1 MANGA
6 EKIRLMELDLDIDLM
21 LKKAAESKKS
31 VEQLQAQ
38 VKKYSN
44 GIKEN
49 QKLIKDNSSEME
61 IANKAI
67 TRMEDQYNKLS
78 SEQKANAD
86 VGGILL
92 HQIDQQKQKYSES
105 KSMVESLTKSQENY
119 RKQLELQS
127 SELRKEQKEYATL
140 KRQVDVVNKTFEEN
154 LKIIKT
160 TDGSQEQ
167 LTQALANNRKIYR
180 GLPADIRENSV
191 ASRELSKII
200 DQQDKELKELNAT
213 MGVHQGNVG
222 DYRGQL
228 EDLFSSLKAGEP
240 VVPALTTAFKGLYAQ
255 FVALLMNPI
264 GATIAALAGIAAV
277 TKMWYDYNLE
287 MSKST
292 RLVQQFTGLAGD
304 ELQSLTVKTRE
315 LAEVSG
321 ESEKAILQSVT
332 ATAKAFGLTYDEAF
346 QKVQLGWIKS
356 GDAAEDYFDN
366 SSEYATHFQ
375 NAGFSADEFFSVLE
389 AGAKNGIYK
398 DKLTDTIKEIDL
410 RLSEM
415 PKSASDALTNAF
427 GQNFTDKISKGLQTG
442 TLTTKKAFEEI
453 IKEADKMGLN
463 LQQKQTLVA
472 DVMGAAGE
480 DAGGFNKAVEAIN
493 DGLANTNR
501 ELTDIEK
508 AQQLEIETTQLL
520 EEKWAQL
527 FDQSGG
533 TFEMLKAQGKAWLNG
548 VLIKLIDGTIEFANG
563 FIETYNNSLPLRAII
578 AGMGS
583 AMKNQVVIMMS
594 ALKLLWNGIKSTT
607 KLISSMLTF
616 DLAGMKSAWAEGFSG
631 VKDIVVSGAS
641 QIADN
646 FSNAVD
652 QTMNSRLKK
661 IELNTKS
668 LTSAVADNT
677 NETKKNTKTTEENAK
692 AKDKKKKS
700 SKDAKK
706 ALEEEKK
713 IQEELRKEEEKQ
725 LKVLQEIADSKIK
738 LALNELENDIKNREE
753 KLKLEKKFTEEVY
766 KSSLKLFE
774 DKQKIRA
781 KELEE
786 EKRLALQKIENDRLA
801 ENQRIGLLKISEAE
815 KAKFIATANENAKAQ
830 QEIVFQDYKQKTLEN
845 DAALDVSRREA
856 EANRKAYQAEVD
868 KINQEVEFQNKLL
881 KIEQDSTVE
890 YEKKKEIENLQYQ
903 NDLVLLKAQL
913 DNKELTE
920 EQYRIRKDTLEFQHG
935 ETSKQIERDV
945 TAAKYQVIGD
955 LFGGVAKLLGENSK
969 AGKAAAVA
977 QATINTYQGITEVW
991 SAKSVLPEPFGTI
1004 QKLAS
1009 TATVLYSGL
1018 GAVKNI
1024 KKTKLAKGGLLEGP
1038 SHAQGGIPFTVAGTP
1053 GFEAEGGEFVV
1064 NKISTAKNLP
1074 LLKAI
1079 NGNKQSTKFYQN
1091 GGIISAKPQG
1101 NLSIDYDLLASK
1113 IGQNVA
1119 QANRSLPAPKV
1130 AVTEINDAQSR
1141 LKKVEQKANF

>member
-119 RKQLELQS
+119 RKQLEFQS

-321 ESEKAILQSVT
+321 ESEKAVLSSVV
-332 ATAKAFGLTYDEAF
+332 ATAKAYQISYDEAF
-346 QKVQLGWIKS
+346 QKVQNGFIRT
-356 GDAAEDYFDN
+356 GEAADDYFDN
-366 SSEYATHFQ
+366 TSEYVTHFD
-375 NAGFSADEFFSVLE
+375 NMGYSADEFFSIME
-389 AGAKNGIYK
+389 AGAKGGAYK
-398 DKLTDTIKEIDL
+398 DKLIDTVKEFSIRFNDL
-410 RLSEM
+410 
-415 PKSASDALTNAF
+415 PKAARDSMNQTFGTEFTNGLISAYEKGEINGRQAL
-427 GQNFTDKISKGLQTG
+427 DKLITKGKDLGLTYEDTG
-442 TLTTKKAFEEI
+442 AV
-453 IKEADKMGLN
+453 
-463 LQQKQTLVA
+463 VA
-472 DVMGAAGE
+472 NVMGAMGE
-480 DAGGFNKAVEAIN
+480 DAGGYEKVVQSIN
-493 DGLANTNR
+493 EGLANTNR

-520 EEKWAQL
+520 EKKWAQL

-607 KLISSMLTF
+607 KLFSSLLTF
-616 DLAGMKSAWAEGFSG
+616 DLAGMKSALSEGFTG
-631 VKDIVVSGAS
+631 IKDIVISGAS

-677 NETKKNTKTTEENAK
+677 DETKKNTKATEDNAK

-774 DKQKIRA
+774 DKQRIRS

-786 EKRLALQKIENDRLA
+786 EKRLALQKIENDRLT
-801 ENQRIGLLKISEAE
+801 EVQRIGLLKISEAE
-815 KAKFIATANENAKAQ
+815 KAKFIATTNENAKAQ

-845 DAALDVSRREA
+845 DATLDASRREA

-881 KIEQDSTVE
+881 KIEQDSTAE
-890 YEKKKEIENLQYQ
+890 YEKRKEIENLQHQ

-913 DNKELTE
+913 DNKEITE
-920 EQYRIRKDTLEFQHG
+920 EQYRVRKDTLEFQHG
-935 ETSKQIERDV
+935 ETSKNIQKEV
-945 TAAKYQVIGD
+945 NSAKMNSVAD
-955 LFGGVAKLLGENSK
+955 LFGGVAQLLGENSK

-1009 TATVLYSGL
+1009 TATVLASGL

-1064 NKISTAKNLP
+1064 NKKSTAMHLP
-1074 LLKAI
+1074 ILKAI
-1079 NGNKQSTKFYQN
+1079 NGNKSSTRFFQN
-1091 GGIISAKPQG
+1091 GGIITAKPQG

-1141 LKKVEQKANF
+1141 LLKVEQKANF

>member
-1 MANGA
+1 MGV
-6 EKIRLMELDLDIDLM
+6 EKIKLMELDLDIDLM
-21 LKKAAESKKS
+21 LKKAADSKKS

-49 QKLIKDNSSEME
+49 QKLIKDNSAEME

-67 TRMEDQYNKLS
+67 VRMESQYSRLT
-78 SEQKANAD
+78 SEQKSNAD

-92 HQIDQQKQKYSES
+92 HQIEKQKQRYSES
-105 KSMVESLTKSQENY
+105 SSMVESLTKSQESY
-119 RKQLELQS
+119 RKQLELQQ
-127 SELRKEQKEYATL
+127 SELRKEQKEYSAL
-140 KRQVDVVNKTFEEN
+140 RRQVDVVNKTFDDHLN
-154 LKIIKT
+154 IIRS

-180 GLPADIRENSV
+180 SLPADVRENST
-191 ASRELSKII
+191 AGRELLKVI
-200 DQQDKELKELNAT
+200 DEQDKELKELNGT

-228 EDLFSSLKAGEP
+228 EDLFTSLKSGEP
-240 VVPALTTAFKGLYAQ
+240 VIPALTTAFKGLHAQ
-255 FVALLMNPI
+255 FVALAMNPI
-264 GATIAALAGIAAV
+264 GATIAALAGIVTV

-321 ESEKAILQSVT
+321 ESEKAIISSVV
-332 ATAKAFGLTYDEAF
+332 ATAKSWGISYDEAF
-346 QKVQLGWIKS
+346 QKVQTGFIRT
-356 GDAAEDYFDN
+356 GAAADDYFDN
-366 SSEYATHFQ
+366 TGEYATHF
-375 NAGFSADEFFSVLE
+375 NNWGASADEFFSVLE

-427 GQNFTDKISKGLQTG
+427 GKSFTDKITQGLQDG
-442 TLTTKKAFEEI
+442 TLTTKMAFDEI

-493 DGLANTNR
+493 EGLANTNR

-508 AQQLEIETTQLL
+508 AQQLEIETTQVL
-520 EEKWAQL
+520 EEKWASL

-533 TFEMLKAQGKAWLNG
+533 TFEMLKAEGKAWING
-548 VLIKLIDGTIEFANG
+548 VLIKLIDGVISFANG
-563 FIETYNNSLPLRAII
+563 FIETYNQSMLLRLGINSVGSSFKTLGTIVVSSLKLIWNGLSTIGSLMKSVFTFDI
-578 AGMGS
+578 AG
-583 AMKNQVVIMMS
+583 
-594 ALKLLWNGIKSTT
+594 IKQS
-607 KLISSMLTF
+607 IS
-616 DLAGMKSAWAEGFSG
+616 EGFKGAKDIIISG
-631 VKDIVVSGAS
+631 VKDVG
-641 QIADN
+641 DN
-646 FSNAVD
+646 ISTAFNNTKVGTLNAM
-652 QTMNSRLKK
+652 T
-661 IELNTKS
+661 LNTKS
-668 LTSAVADNT
+668 FTSAVKENSEETKNNTKVTEDNT
-677 NETKKNTKTTEENAK
+677 K
-692 AKDKKKKS
+692 AKSKKAKS
-700 SKDAKK
+700 SKDVAK
-706 ALEEEKK
+706 ALEDEKK
-713 IQEELRKEEEKQ
+713 AQEELRKEEEKQ

-753 KLKLEKKFTEEVY
+753 KLKLEKQFTDEVY
-766 KSSLKLFE
+766 KSNIKLFE

-786 EKRLALQKIENDRLA
+786 EKRLALQKIENDRFA
-801 ENQRIGLLKISEAE
+801 ENQRIDLLKISEEE
-815 KAKFIATANENAKAQ
+815 KAKFKASANENAKAQ
-830 QEIVFQDYKQKTLEN
+830 EEIIFQDFKQKTLEN
-845 DAALDVSRREA
+845 DATLDASRREA
-856 EANRKAYQAEVD
+856 DANRKAYQSEID
-868 KINQEVEFQNKLL
+868 KVNQEVEFQNKLL
-881 KIEQDSTVE
+881 QIEKDSNAE
-890 YEKKKEIENLQYQ
+890 HEKRKEIESLHHE
-903 NDLVLLKAQL
+903 NDLVLLQAQL
-913 DNKELTE
+913 SNKEITE
-920 EQYRIRKDTLEFQHG
+920 EQFRVRRDTLEYQHG
-935 ETSKQIERDV
+935 EILKQIQKDV
-945 TAAKYQVIGD
+945 DSAKMSSVAD
-955 LFGGVAKLLGENSK
+955 LFGGISQLLGENSK

-1009 TATVLYSGL
+1009 TATVLASGL

-1064 NKISTAKNLP
+1064 NKKSTAMHLP

-1079 NGNKQSTKFYQN
+1079 NGNKQSSRVFQN
-1091 GGIISAKPQG
+1091 GGMITAKSQG
-1101 NLSIDYDLLASK
+1101 SLSIDYDLLASK

-1119 QANRSLPAPKV
+1119 QANKSLPAPKV

-1141 LKKVEQKANF
+1141 LSKVEQKANF

>member
-1 MANGA
+1 MGV
-6 EKIRLMELDLDIDLM
+6 EKIKLMELDLDIDLM
-21 LKKAAESKKS
+21 LKKAADSKKS

-49 QKLIKDNSSEME
+49 QKLIKDNSAEME

-67 TRMEDQYNKLS
+67 VRMESQYNRLT

-92 HQIDQQKQKYSES
+92 HQIEKQKQRYSDS
-105 KSMVESLTKSQENY
+105 SSMVESLTKSQESY
-119 RKQLELQS
+119 RKQLELQQ
-127 SELRKEQKEYATL
+127 SELRKGQKEYSAL
-140 KRQVDVVNKTFEEN
+140 KRQVDVVNKTFDDN
-154 LKIIKT
+154 LNIIRS

-180 GLPADIRENSV
+180 SLPADVRENST
-191 ASRELSKII
+191 AGRELLKVINE
-200 DQQDKELKELNAT
+200 QDKELKELNGT

-228 EDLFSSLKAGEP
+228 EDLFTSLKSGEP
-240 VVPALTTAFKGLYAQ
+240 VIPALTTAFKGLYAQ
-255 FVALLMNPI
+255 FVALAMNPI
-264 GATIAALAGIAAV
+264 GATIAALAGIATV

-332 ATAKAFGLTYDEAF
+332 ATAKVFGLTYDEAF
-346 QKVQLGWIKS
+346 QKVQNGWIKS
-356 GDAAEDYFDN
+356 GVAAEDYFDN
-366 SSEYATHFQ
+366 SSEYATHFE
-375 NAGFSADEFFSVLE
+375 NAGYSADEFFSVLE

-427 GQNFTDKISKGLQTG
+427 GKSFTDKITQGLQTG
-442 TLTTKKAFEEI
+442 TLTTKMAFDEI

-493 DGLANTNR
+493 EGLANTNR

-508 AQQLEIETTQLL
+508 AQQLEIETTQAL
-520 EEKWAQL
+520 EEKWASL

-533 TFEMLKAQGKAWLNG
+533 TFEMLKAEGKAWING
-548 VLIKLIDGTIEFANG
+548 VLIKLIDGVISFANG
-563 FIETYNNSLPLRAII
+563 FIETYNQSMLLRLGINSVGSAFKTVGTIVVSTLKLIWNGLSTVGNLLKSVFTFDI
-578 AGMGS
+578 AG
-583 AMKNQVVIMMS
+583 
-594 ALKLLWNGIKSTT
+594 IKQS
-607 KLISSMLTF
+607 IS
-616 DLAGMKSAWAEGFSG
+616 EGFKGAKDIIVAG
-631 VKDIVVSGAS
+631 VKDVG
-641 QIADN
+641 DN
-646 FSNAVD
+646 ISTAFNNTKVGS
-652 QTMNSRLKK
+652 LKAMT
-661 IELNTKS
+661 LNTKS
-668 LTSAVADNT
+668 FTSAVKENSEETKNNTKVTEDNT
-677 NETKKNTKTTEENAK
+677 K
-692 AKDKKKKS
+692 AKNKKAKL
-700 SKDAKK
+700 SKDVAK
-706 ALEEEKK
+706 ALEDEKK
-713 IQEELRKEEEKQ
+713 AQEELRKEEEKQ

-738 LALNELENDIKNREE
+738 LALKELENDIKNREE
-753 KLKLEKKFTEEVY
+753 KLKLEKKFTDEVY
-766 KSSLKLFE
+766 KSNIKLFE

-786 EKRLALQKIENDRLA
+786 EKRLALQKIENDRFA
-801 ENQRIGLLKISEAE
+801 ENQRIDLLKISEEE
-815 KAKFIATANENAKAQ
+815 KAKFKASANENAKAQ
-830 QEIVFQDYKQKTLEN
+830 EEIIFQDFKQKTLEN
-845 DAALDVSRREA
+845 DATLDASRREA
-856 EANRKAYQAEVD
+856 EANRKAYQAEID
-868 KINQEVEFQNKLL
+868 KINQEVEFQNKLF
-881 KIEQDSTVE
+881 KIEQDSNAE
-890 YEKKKEIENLQYQ
+890 YEKRKEIENLHHE
-903 NDLVLLKAQL
+903 NDLVLLQAQL
-913 DNKELTE
+913 SNKEITE
-920 EQYRIRKDTLEFQHG
+920 EQFRARRDTLEFQHG
-935 ETSKQIERDV
+935 EILKQIQRDV
-945 TAAKYQVIGD
+945 DYAKMSSVAD
-955 LFGGVAKLLGENSK
+955 LFGGISQLLGENSK

-1009 TATVLYSGL
+1009 TATVLASGL

-1038 SHAQGGIPFTVAGTP
+1038 SHTQGGIPFTVAGTP

-1064 NKISTAKNLP
+1064 NKKSTAMHLP

-1079 NGNKQSTKFYQN
+1079 NGNKQSSRVFQN
-1091 GGIISAKPQG
+1091 GGMITAKSQG
-1101 NLSIDYDLLASK
+1101 SLSIDYDLLASK

-1119 QANRSLPAPKV
+1119 QANKSLPAPKV

-1141 LKKVEQKANF
+1141 LSKVEQKANF

>member
-1 MANGA
+1 MGV
-6 EKIRLMELDLDIDLM
+6 EKIKLMELDLDIDLM
-21 LKKAAESKKS
+21 LKKAADSKKS

-49 QKLIKDNSSEME
+49 QKLIKDNSAEME

-67 TRMEDQYNKLS
+67 VRMESQYSRLT
-78 SEQKANAD
+78 SEQKSNAD

-92 HQIDQQKQKYSES
+92 HQIEKQKQKYSES
-105 KSMVESLTKSQENY
+105 KSMIESLTKSQENY
-119 RKQLELQS
+119 RLKLELQQ
-127 SELRKEQKEYATL
+127 SELRKEQKEYSAL
-140 KRQVDVVNKTFEEN
+140 KRQVDVVNKTFDDS
-154 LKIIKT
+154 LGVIRV
-160 TDGSQEQ
+160 TDGSIDQ

-180 GLPADIRENSV
+180 SLPEDIRENY
-191 ASRELSKII
+191 AAG
-200 DQQDKELKELNAT
+200 KELKKVIDEQDAAYKELNSSI
-213 MGVHQGNVG
+213 GVNQVHVG

-228 EDLFSSLKAGEP
+228 EDLFTSLKSGEP
-240 VVPALTTAFKGLYAQ
+240 VIPALTTAFKGLHAQ
-255 FVALLMNPI
+255 FVALAMNPI
-264 GATIAALAGIAAV
+264 GATIAALAGIVTV

-332 ATAKAFGLTYDEAF
+332 ATAKSFGLTYDEAF

-415 PKSASDALTNAF
+415 PKSASDALSNAF
-427 GQNFTDKISKGLQTG
+427 GQGFTDKISKGLQTG

-493 DGLANTNR
+493 EGLANTNR

-508 AQQLEIETTQLL
+508 AQQLEIETTQVL
-520 EEKWAQL
+520 EEKWASL

-533 TFEMLKAQGKAWLNG
+533 TFEMLKAEGKAWING
-548 VLIKLIDGTIEFANG
+548 VLIKLIDGVISFANG
-563 FIETYNNSLPLRAII
+563 FIETYN
-578 AGMGS
+578 
-583 AMKNQVVIMMS
+583 Q
-594 ALKLLWNGIKSTT
+594 
-607 KLISSMLTF
+607 SMLLRLGINAIGSSFKT
-616 DLAGMKSAWAEGFSG
+616 LGT
-631 VKDIVVSGAS
+631 IVVSSLKLIWNGLSTIGSLLKSVFTFDIAGIKQSISEGFKGAKDIIVS
-641 QIADN
+641 GVNDIGDNIATA
-646 FSNAVD
+646 FSNTRVGTLNAM
-652 QTMNSRLKK
+652 T
-661 IELNTKS
+661 LNTKS
-668 LTSAVADNT
+668 FTYAVKENSEETKNNTKVTEDNT
-677 NETKKNTKTTEENAK
+677 K
-692 AKDKKKKS
+692 AKNKKAKS
-700 SKDAKK
+700 SKDVAK
-706 ALEEEKK
+706 ALEDEKK
-713 IQEELRKEEEKQ
+713 AQEELRKEEEKQ

-753 KLKLEKKFTEEVY
+753 KLKLEKQFTDEVY
-766 KSSLKLFE
+766 KSNIKLFE
-774 DKQKIRA
+774 DKQKIRV

-786 EKRLALQKIENDRLA
+786 EKRLALQKIENDRFA
-801 ENQRIGLLKISEAE
+801 ENQRIDLLKISEE
-815 KAKFIATANENAKAQ
+815 QKAKFKASANENAKAQ
-830 QEIVFQDYKQKTLEN
+830 EEIIFQDFKQKTLEN
-845 DAALDVSRREA
+845 DATLDASRREA
-856 EANRKAYQAEVD
+856 EANRKAYQAEID

-881 KIEQDSTVE
+881 KIEQESTDE
-890 YEKKKEIENLQYQ
+890 YSKRKAINDAQFQ
-903 NDLVLLKAQL
+903 NDLLILDAQL
-913 DNKELTE
+913 ANKEITE
-920 EQYRIRKDTLEFQHG
+920 EQYRVRKDTLEHQHA
-935 ETSKQIERDV
+935 EVEKKIQQELNS
-945 TAAKYQVIGD
+945 AKMSSVAD
-955 LFGGVAKLLGENSK
+955 LFGGVAQLLGENSK

-991 SAKSVLPEPFGTI
+991 RAPSTLPEPFGTI

-1009 TATVLYSGL
+1009 TATVLASGL

-1038 SHAQGGIPFTVAGTP
+1038 SHAQGGIPFTVAGAP

-1064 NKISTAKNLP
+1064 NKKSTAMHLP

-1079 NGNKQSTKFYQN
+1079 NGNKQSSRVFQN
-1091 GGIISAKPQG
+1091 GGMITAKSQG
-1101 NLSIDYDLLASK
+1101 SLSIDYDLLASK

-1119 QANRSLPAPKV
+1119 QANKSLPAPKV

-1141 LKKVEQKANF
+1141 LSKVEQKANF

>member
-1 MANGA
+1 
-6 EKIRLMELDLDIDLM
+6 MELDLDIDLM
-21 LKKAAESKKS
+21 LKKAADSKKS

-67 TRMEDQYNKLS
+67 VRMESQYSRLT
-78 SEQKANAD
+78 SEQKSNAD

-105 KSMVESLTKSQENY
+105 KSMIESLTKSQENY
-119 RKQLELQS
+119 RLKLELQQ
-127 SELRKEQKEYATL
+127 SELRKEQKEYSAL
-140 KRQVDVVNKTFEEN
+140 KRQVDVVNKTFDDS
-154 LKIIKT
+154 LGVIRA
-160 TDGSQEQ
+160 TDGSIDQ

-180 GLPADIRENSV
+180 SLPEDIRENY
-191 ASRELSKII
+191 AAG
-200 DQQDKELKELNAT
+200 KELKKVIDEQDAAYKELNSSI
-213 MGVHQGNVG
+213 GVNQVHVG

-228 EDLFSSLKAGEP
+228 EDLFTSLKSGEP
-240 VVPALTTAFKGLYAQ
+240 VIPALTTAFKGLYAQ
-255 FVALLMNPI
+255 FVALAMNPI

-277 TKMWYDYNLE
+277 TKMWFDYNVE

-332 ATAKAFGLTYDEAF
+332 ATAKAFELTYDEAF
-346 QKVQLGWIKS
+346 QKVQNGWIKS
-356 GDAAEDYFDN
+356 GVAAEDYFDN
-366 SSEYATHFQ
+366 SSEYATHFE

-427 GQNFTDKISKGLQTG
+427 GKSFTDKITQGLQTG
-442 TLTTKKAFEEI
+442 TLTTKKAFDEI

-508 AQQLEIETTQLL
+508 AQKLEIETTQAL

-527 FDQSGG
+527 FDRSGG
-533 TFEMLKAQGKAWLNG
+533 TFEMLKAEGKAWING
-548 VLIKLIDGTIEFANG
+548 VLIKLIDGVISFANG
-563 FIETYNNSLPLRAII
+563 FIETYNQSMLLRLGINSV
-578 AGMGS
+578 GS
-583 AMKNQVVIMMS
+583 SFKTLGTIVVS
-594 ALKLLWNGIKSTT
+594 SLKLIWNGLSTVGNLLKSVF
-607 KLISSMLTF
+607 TF
-616 DLAGMKSAWAEGFSG
+616 DIEGIKKSVSEGFKGAKDIIVSG
-631 VKDIVVSGAS
+631 VKDVG
-641 QIADN
+641 DN
-646 FSNAVD
+646 ISTAFNNTKAG
-652 QTMNSRLKK
+652 TLKAMT
-661 IELNTKS
+661 LNTKS
-668 LTSAVADNT
+668 FTSAVKENSE
-677 NETKKNTKTTEENAK
+677 ETKNNTKVTEDNIKSKNKK
-692 AKDKKKKS
+692 AKS
-700 SKDAKK
+700 SKDVVKTLEDEKK
-706 ALEEEKK
+706 A
-713 IQEELRKEEEKQ
+713 QEELRKEEEKQ
-725 LKVLQEIADSKIK
+725 LKALQEIADSKIK

-753 KLKLEKKFTEEVY
+753 KLKLEKQFTDEVY
-766 KSSLKLFE
+766 KSNIKLFE

-786 EKRLALQKIENDRLA
+786 EKRLALQKIENDRFA
-801 ENQRIGLLKISEAE
+801 ENQRIDLLKISEEE
-815 KAKFIATANENAKAQ
+815 KAKFKASANENTKAQ
-830 QEIVFQDYKQKTLEN
+830 EEIVFQDFKQKTLEN
-845 DAALDVSRREA
+845 DATLDASRREA
-856 EANRKAYQAEVD
+856 EANRKAYQAEID

-881 KIEQDSTVE
+881 KIEQDSNAE
-890 YEKKKEIENLQYQ
+890 YEKRKEIENLHHE
-903 NDLVLLKAQL
+903 NDLVLLQAQL
-913 DNKELTE
+913 SNKEITE
-920 EQYRIRKDTLEFQHG
+920 EQFRVRRDTLEFQHG
-935 ETSKQIERDV
+935 EILKQIQKDV
-945 TAAKYQVIGD
+945 DSAKMSSVAD
-955 LFGGVAKLLGENSK
+955 LFGGISQLLGENSK

-1009 TATVLYSGL
+1009 TATVLASGL

-1038 SHAQGGIPFTVAGTP
+1038 SHAQGGIPFTVAGAP

-1064 NKISTAKNLP
+1064 NKVSTAKNLP

-1079 NGNKQSTKFYQN
+1079 NGNKQSTRVFQN
-1091 GGIISAKPQG
+1091 GGMITAKPQG

-1119 QANRSLPAPKV
+1119 QANKSLPAPKV

-1141 LKKVEQKANF
+1141 LSKVEQKANF

>member
-1 MANGA
+1 MGV
-6 EKIRLMELDLDIDLM
+6 EKIKLMELDLDIDLM
-21 LKKAAESKKS
+21 LKKAADSKKS

-67 TRMEDQYNKLS
+67 TRMETQYNQLT
-78 SEQKANAD
+78 SEQKSNAD
-86 VGGILL
+86 VGGLLL
-92 HQIDQQKQKYSES
+92 HQIDQQKQKYNES
-105 KSMVESLTKSQENY
+105 KSMIESLTKSQENY
-119 RKQLELQS
+119 RKELEFQS
-127 SELRKEQKEYATL
+127 SELRKEQKEYSAL
-140 KRQVDVVNKTFEEN
+140 KRQVDVVNKTFDDHLN
-154 LKIIKT
+154 IIRS

-180 GLPADIRENSV
+180 SLPADVRENST
-191 ASRELSKII
+191 AGRELLKII
-200 DQQDKELKELNAT
+200 DDQDKELKELNGT

-228 EDLFSSLKAGEP
+228 EDLFTSLKSGEP
-240 VVPALTTAFKGLYAQ
+240 VIPALTTAFKGLYAQ
-255 FVALLMNPI
+255 FVALAMNPI
-264 GATIAALAGIAAV
+264 GATIAALTGIVTV

-304 ELQSLTVKTRE
+304 ELQRLTVKTRE

-321 ESEKAILQSVT
+321 ESEKQIVSAVN
-332 ATAKAFGLTYDEAF
+332 ATAKAYNLSYDEAF
-346 QKVQLGWIKS
+346 QKVQNGFIRT
-356 GDAAEDYFDN
+356 GEAADDYFDN
-366 SSEYATHFQ
+366 TSEYITHFD
-375 NAGFSADEFFSVLE
+375 NAGFAADEFFSIME
-389 AGAKNGIYK
+389 AGAKGGAYK
-398 DKLTDTIKEIDL
+398 DKLIDTVKEFSIRFNDL
-410 RLSEM
+410 PKAARESMEQTFGSEFTNSLITSYQ
-415 PKSASDALTNAF
+415 KGEINGKQALEKLITKGKELGVSYKDTGAVVAS
-427 GQNFTDKISKGLQTG
+427 
-442 TLTTKKAFEEI
+442 
-453 IKEADKMGLN
+453 
-463 LQQKQTLVA
+463 
-472 DVMGAAGE
+472 VMGAMGE
-480 DAGGFNKAVEAIN
+480 DAGGYDKVVQSIN
-493 DGLANTNR
+493 DGLANTHR

-508 AQQLEIETTQLL
+508 AQKLEIETTQLL
-520 EEKWAQL
+520 EEKWASL

-533 TFEMLKAQGKAWLNG
+533 TFEMLKAEGKAWLNG
-548 VLIKLIDGTIEFANG
+548 ILVNLIDGTISFANG

-578 AGMGS
+578 AGMGG
-583 AMKNQVVIMMS
+583 AMKTQVVIMMS
-594 ALKLLWNGIKSTT
+594 ALKVLWNGIKSTT
-607 KLISSMLTF
+607 KLFASILSF
-616 DLAGMKSAWAEGFSG
+616 DLAGMKSALSEGFSG

-652 QTMNSRLKK
+652 QTMNSRLKP
-661 IELNTKS
+661 ITASTKS
-668 LTSAVADNT
+668 FTSAVKENT
-677 NETKKNTKTTEENAK
+677 EETKNNTKVTNDNSK
-692 AKDKKKKS
+692 AKNKKAKS
-700 SKDAKK
+700 SKDVAK
-706 ALEEEKK
+706 ALEDEKK
-713 IQEELRKEEEKQ
+713 AQEELRKEEEKQ

-738 LALNELENDIKNREE
+738 LALKELENDIKNREE
-753 KLKLEKKFTEEVY
+753 KLKLEKQFTEEVY

-774 DKQKIRA
+774 DKQKVRA

-786 EKRLALQKIENDRLA
+786 EKRLALQKIENDRLV
-801 ENQRIGLLKISEAE
+801 ENQRIDLLKISEEE
-815 KAKFIATANENAKAQ
+815 KAKFKASANENAKAQ
-830 QEIVFQDYKQKTLEN
+830 EEIIFQDYKQKTLEN
-845 DAALDVSRREA
+845 DATLDASRREA
-856 EANRKAYQAEVD
+856 EANRKAYQAEIN

-881 KIEQDSTVE
+881 KIEQDSNAE
-890 YEKKKEIENLQYQ
+890 YEKRKEIENLHHQ
-903 NDLVLLKAQL
+903 NDLVLLQAQL
-913 DNKELTE
+913 SNKEITE
-920 EQYRIRKDTLEFQHG
+920 EQFRVRRDTLEFQHG
-935 ETSKQIERDV
+935 ETLKQIQKDV
-945 TAAKYQVIGD
+945 DSAKMNSVAD
-955 LFGGVAKLLGENSK
+955 LFGGISQLLGENSK

-1009 TATVLYSGL
+1009 TATVLASGL

-1038 SHAQGGIPFTVAGTP
+1038 SHAQGGIPFTVAGAP

-1064 NKISTAKNLP
+1064 NKKSTAMHLP

-1079 NGNKQSTKFYQN
+1079 NGNKQSSRVFQN
-1091 GGIISAKPQG
+1091 GGMITAKSQG

-1119 QANRSLPAPKV
+1119 QANKSLPAPKV

-1141 LKKVEQKANF
+1141 LSKVEQKANF

>member
-1 MANGA
+1 MGV
-6 EKIRLMELDLDIDLM
+6 EKIKLMELDLDIDLM
-21 LKKAAESKKS
+21 LKKAADSKKS

-67 TRMEDQYNKLS
+67 VRMESQYSRLT
-78 SEQKANAD
+78 SEQKSNAD

-92 HQIDQQKQKYSES
+92 HQIEKQKQRYSES
-105 KSMVESLTKSQENY
+105 KSMIESLTKSQENY
-119 RKQLELQS
+119 RLKLELQQ
-127 SELRKEQKEYATL
+127 SELRKEQKEYSAL
-140 KRQVDVVNKTFEEN
+140 KRQVDVVNKTFDDS
-154 LKIIKT
+154 LGVIRA
-160 TDGSQEQ
+160 TDGSIDQ

-180 GLPADIRENSV
+180 SLPEDIRENY
-191 ASRELSKII
+191 AAG
-200 DQQDKELKELNAT
+200 KELKKVIDEQDAAYKELNSSI
-213 MGVHQGNVG
+213 GVNQVHVG

-228 EDLFSSLKAGEP
+228 EDLFTSLKAGEP

-255 FVALLMNPI
+255 FVALAMNPI
-264 GATIAALAGIAAV
+264 GATIAALAGIVAV

-332 ATAKAFGLTYDEAF
+332 ATAKSFGLTYDEAF

-427 GQNFTDKISKGLQTG
+427 GKSFTDKITQGLQTG
-442 TLTTKKAFEEI
+442 TLTTKMAFDEI

-493 DGLANTNR
+493 EGLTNTNR

-508 AQQLEIETTQLL
+508 AQQLEIETTQAL
-520 EEKWAQL
+520 EEKWASL

-533 TFEMLKAQGKAWLNG
+533 TFEMLKAEGKAWING
-548 VLIKLIDGTIEFANG
+548 VLIKLIDGVISFANG

-607 KLISSMLTF
+607 KLFSSLLTF
-616 DLAGMKSAWAEGFSG
+616 DLAGMKSALSEGFTG
-631 VKDIVVSGAS
+631 IKDIVISGAS

-668 LTSAVADNT
+668 FTSAVKENSEETKNNTKITEDNT
-677 NETKKNTKTTEENAK
+677 K
-692 AKDKKKKS
+692 AKNKKAKS
-700 SKDAKK
+700 SKDVAK
-706 ALEEEKK
+706 ALEDEKK
-713 IQEELRKEEEKQ
+713 AQEELRKEEEKQ

-753 KLKLEKKFTEEVY
+753 KLKLEKQFTDEVY
-766 KSSLKLFE
+766 KSNIKLFE

-786 EKRLALQKIENDRLA
+786 EKRLALQKIENDRFA
-801 ENQRIGLLKISEAE
+801 ENQRIDLLKISEEE
-815 KAKFIATANENAKAQ
+815 KAKFKASANENAKAQ
-830 QEIVFQDYKQKTLEN
+830 QEIVFQNYKQKTLEN
-845 DAALDVSRREA
+845 DATLDASRREA
-856 EANRKAYQAEVD
+856 EANRKAYQAEIDKVD
-868 KINQEVEFQNKLL
+868 QEVEFQNKLL
-881 KIEQDSTVE
+881 KIEQESTDE
-890 YEKKKEIENLQYQ
+890 YSKRKAINDAQFQ
-903 NDLVLLKAQL
+903 NDLLILDAQL
-913 DNKELTE
+913 ANKEITE
-920 EQYRIRKDTLEFQHG
+920 EQYRVRKDALEKHHADID
-935 ETSKQIERDV
+935 KQIQKELNE
-945 TAAKYQVIGD
+945 AKMSSVAD
-955 LFGGVAKLLGENSK
+955 LFGGISQLLGENSK

-977 QATINTYQGITEVW
+977 QATINTYQGVTEVW
-991 SAKSVLPEPFGTI
+991 SAESVLPEPFGTI

-1009 TATVLYSGL
+1009 TATVLASGL

-1038 SHAQGGIPFTVAGTP
+1038 SHAQGGIPFTVAGTT

-1064 NKISTAKNLP
+1064 NKKSTAMHLP

-1079 NGNKQSTKFYQN
+1079 NGNKQSSRVFQN
-1091 GGIISAKPQG
+1091 GGMITAKSQG

-1119 QANRSLPAPKV
+1119 QANKSLPAPKV

-1141 LKKVEQKANF
+1141 LSKVEQKANF

>member
-38 VKKYSN
+38 VKKYSD

-49 QKLIKDNSSEME
+49 QKLTKENSSEME
-61 IANKAI
+61 IASKAV
-67 TRMEDQYNKLS
+67 TRMENQYSRLS
-78 SEQKANAD
+78 AEQKANAD
-86 VGGILL
+86 VGGLLL
-92 HQIDQQKQKYSES
+92 HQIDQQKQKYNES
-105 KSMVESLTKSQENY
+105 KSMIESLTKSQENY
-119 RKQLELQS
+119 RKELEFQS
-127 SELRKEQKEYATL
+127 SELRKEQKEYSAL
-140 KRQVDVVNKTFEEN
+140 KRQVDVVNKTFDDHLN
-154 LKIIKT
+154 IIRT
-160 TDGSQEQ
+160 TDGSEQ
-167 LTQALANNRKIYR
+167 QLGQALANNRKI
-180 GLPADIRENSV
+180 LKSMPEDMRENST
-191 ASRELSKII
+191 AGKELAKIV
-200 DQQDKELKELNAT
+200 DEQDKAFKSLNSN
-213 MGVHQGNVG
+213 MGINQPNVG

-228 EDLFSSLKAGEP
+228 EDLFNSLKAGEP

-255 FVALLMNPI
+255 FVALAMNPV
-264 GATIAALAGIAAV
+264 GATIMALAGIAAV

-321 ESEKAILQSVT
+321 EGEKQILQAVT
-332 ATAKAFGLTYDEAF
+332 ATANAFGLTYDEAF
-346 QKVQLGWIKS
+346 KKVQNGWIKS
-356 GDAAEDYFDN
+356 GVAAEDYFDN

-375 NAGFSADEFFSVLE
+375 NAGYSADEFFSVLE

-427 GQNFTDKISKGLQTG
+427 GKSFTDKITQGLEAG
-442 TLTTKKAFEEI
+442 TLTTKMAFDEI

-493 DGLANTNR
+493 EGLANTHR

-508 AQQLEIETTQLL
+508 AQQLEIESTQLL
-520 EEKWAQL
+520 EQKWASL

-533 TFEMLKAQGKAWLNG
+533 TFEMLKAQGKAWING
-548 VLIKLIDGTIEFANG
+548 VLVKLIDGTIEFANG
-563 FIETYNNSLPLRAII
+563 FIETYNNSLPLRAVI
-578 AGMGS
+578 AGLGV
-583 AMKNQVVIMMS
+583 AMKNQVVVMMS
-594 ALKLLWNGIKSTT
+594 ALKLLWNGLKTSGKLLSAIFTFDIEGIKS
-607 KLISSMLTF
+607 
-616 DLAGMKSAWAEGFSG
+616 AYAEGFTG
-631 VKDIVVSGAS
+631 IKDIVVSGAT

-661 IELNTKS
+661 INVDTKS
-668 LTSAVADNT
+668 LTSAVKENT
-677 NETKKNTKTTEENAK
+677 EETKTNTKTTEDNAK
-692 AKDKKKKS
+692 SKDKKTKS
-700 SKDAKK
+700 SKDATK
-706 ALEEEKK
+706 ALEDEKK
-713 IQEELRKEEEKQ
+713 AQEELRKEEEKQ

-753 KLKLEKKFTEEVY
+753 KLKLEKQFTDEVY
-766 KSSLKLFE
+766 KSNIKLFE

-786 EKRLALQKIENDRLA
+786 EKRLALQKIENDRLV
-801 ENQRIGLLKISEAE
+801 ENQRIDLLKISEEE
-815 KAKFIATANENAKAQ
+815 KAKFKASANENAKAQ
-830 QEIVFQDYKQKTLEN
+830 EEIIFQDYKQKTLEN
-845 DAALDVSRREA
+845 DATLDASRREA
-856 EANRKAYQAEVD
+856 EANRKAYQAEID
-868 KINQEVEFQNKLL
+868 KINQEVELQNKLL
-881 KIEQDSTVE
+881 KIEQDSNAE
-890 YEKKKEIENLQYQ
+890 YEKRKEIENLHHE

-913 DNKELTE
+913 DNKEITE
-920 EQYRIRKDTLEFQHG
+920 EQYRVRKDTLEFQHG

-945 TAAKYQVIGD
+945 TSAKMQVVGD
-955 LFGGVAKLLGENSK
+955 LFGGVAQLLGKNSK

-1009 TATVLYSGL
+1009 TATVLASGL

-1064 NKISTAKNLP
+1064 NKKSTAMHLP

-1079 NGNKQSTKFYQN
+1079 NGNKQSSRVFQN
-1091 GGIISAKPQG
+1091 GGMITAKSQG

-1119 QANRSLPAPKV
+1119 QANKSLPAPKV

-1141 LKKVEQKANF
+1141 LSKVEQKANF

>member
-1 MANGA
+1 MANGV
-6 EKIRLMELDLDIDLM
+6 EKIKLMELDLDIDLM
-21 LKKAAESKKS
+21 LKKAADSKKS
-31 VEQLQAQ
+31 IEQLQAQ

-49 QKLIKDNSSEME
+49 QKLIKDNSTEME

-67 TRMEDQYNKLS
+67 VRMESQYSRLT
-78 SEQKANAD
+78 SEQKSNAD

-92 HQIDQQKQKYSES
+92 HQIEKQKQRYNDSI
-105 KSMVESLTKSQENY
+105 SMVESLTKSQENY
-119 RKQLELQS
+119 RKQLELQQ
-127 SELRKEQKEYATL
+127 SELRKEQKEYSAL
-140 KRQVDVVNKTFEEN
+140 RRQVDVVNKTFDDHLN
-154 LKIIKT
+154 IIRS

-180 GLPADIRENSV
+180 SLPADVRENST
-191 ASRELSKII
+191 AGRELLKVI
-200 DQQDKELKELNAT
+200 DDQDKELKELNGT

-228 EDLFSSLKAGEP
+228 EDLFTSLKSGES
-240 VVPALTTAFKGLYAQ
+240 VIPALTTAFKGLYAQ
-255 FVALLMNPI
+255 FVALAMNPI
-264 GATIAALAGIAAV
+264 GATIAALAGIVTV

-287 MSKST
+287 TSKST

-321 ESEKAILQSVT
+321 ESEKAIISSVV
-332 ATAKAFGLTYDEAF
+332 ATAKSYKLSYEDAFK
-346 QKVQLGWIKS
+346 KVQLGFIRT
-356 GDAAEDYFDN
+356 GEAADDYFDN
-366 SSEYATHFQ
+366 TGEYATHF
-375 NAGFSADEFFSVLE
+375 NNWGASADEFFSILE

-410 RLSEM
+410 RLGEM
-415 PKSASDALTNAF
+415 PKSASDALTGAF
-427 GQNFTDKISKGLQTG
+427 GQGFTDKITKGLNDG

-453 IKEADKMGLN
+453 IKEADKFGMN
-463 LQQKQTLVA
+463 LQQKKTLVA

-480 DAGGFNKAVEAIN
+480 DAGGFYKVVEAIN
-493 DGLANTNR
+493 EGLANTHR

-508 AQQLEIETTQLL
+508 AQQLEIESTQLL
-520 EEKWAQL
+520 EQKWASL

-533 TFEMLKAQGKAWLNG
+533 TFEMLKAQGKAWING
-548 VLIKLIDGTIEFANG
+548 VLVKLIDGTIEFANG

-578 AGMGS
+578 AGIGGS
-583 AMKNQVVIMMS
+583 MKNQVTIAVS
-594 ALKLLWNGIKSTT
+594 ALKLLWNGLKTSAKLLKAIFTFDIEGIKSAYT
-607 KLISSMLTF
+607 
-616 DLAGMKSAWAEGFSG
+616 EGFTG
-631 VKDIVVSGAS
+631 IKDIVVSGAT

-661 IELNTKS
+661 INVDTKS
-668 LTSAVADNT
+668 LTSAVKENT
-677 NETKKNTKTTEENAK
+677 EETKTNTKTTEDNAK
-692 AKDKKKKS
+692 SKDKKTKS
-700 SKDAKK
+700 SKDATK
-706 ALEEEKK
+706 ALENEKK
-713 IQEELRKEEEKQ
+713 AQEELRKEEEKQ

-738 LALNELENDIKNREE
+738 LALKELENDIKNREE

-766 KSSLKLFE
+766 KSSLKLFD

-786 EKRLALQKIENDRLA
+786 EKRLALQKIENDRFA
-801 ENQRIGLLKISEAE
+801 ENQRIDLLKISEEE
-815 KAKFIATANENAKAQ
+815 KAKFKASANENAKAQ
-830 QEIVFQDYKQKTLEN
+830 EEIIFQDFKQKTLEN
-845 DAALDVSRREA
+845 DATLDASRREA
-856 EANRKAYQAEVD
+856 EANRKAYQAEID

-881 KIEQDSTVE
+881 KIEQDSNAE
-890 YEKKKEIENLQYQ
+890 YEKRKEIENLHHE
-903 NDLVLLKAQL
+903 NDLVLLQAQL
-913 DNKELTE
+913 SNKEITE
-920 EQYRIRKDTLEFQHG
+920 EQFRARRDTLEFQHG
-935 ETSKQIERDV
+935 EILKQIQRDV
-945 TAAKYQVIGD
+945 DSAKMSSVAD
-955 LFGGVAKLLGENSK
+955 LFGGISQLLGENSK

-991 SAKSVLPEPFGTI
+991 SAKSVLPEPFATI

-1009 TATVLYSGL
+1009 TATVLASGL

-1038 SHAQGGIPFTVAGTP
+1038 SHAQGGIPFTVAGAP

-1064 NKISTAKNLP
+1064 NKKSTAMHLP

-1079 NGNKQSTKFYQN
+1079 NGNKQSSRVFQN
-1091 GGIISAKPQG
+1091 GGMITAKSQG

-1119 QANRSLPAPKV
+1119 QANKSLPAPKV

-1141 LKKVEQKANF
+1141 LSKVEQKANF

>member
-1 MANGA
+1 MGV
-6 EKIRLMELDLDIDLM
+6 EKIKLMELDLDIDLM
-21 LKKAAESKKS
+21 LKKAADSKKS

-67 TRMEDQYNKLS
+67 TRMETQYNQLT
-78 SEQKANAD
+78 SEQKSNAD
-86 VGGILL
+86 VGGLLL
-92 HQIDQQKQKYSES
+92 HQIDQQKQKYNES
-105 KSMVESLTKSQENY
+105 KSMIESLTKSQENY
-119 RKQLELQS
+119 RKELEFQS
-127 SELRKEQKEYATL
+127 SELRKEQKEYSAL
-140 KRQVDVVNKTFEEN
+140 KRQVDVVNKTFDDHLN
-154 LKIIKT
+154 IIRS

-180 GLPADIRENSV
+180 SLPADVRENST
-191 ASRELSKII
+191 AGRELLKII
-200 DQQDKELKELNAT
+200 DDQDKELKELNGT

-228 EDLFSSLKAGEP
+228 EDLFTSLKSGEP
-240 VVPALTTAFKGLYAQ
+240 VIPALTTAFKGLYAQ
-255 FVALLMNPI
+255 FVALAMNPI
-264 GATIAALAGIAAV
+264 GATIAALAGIVTV

-346 QKVQLGWIKS
+346 QKVQNGWIKS
-356 GDAAEDYFDN
+356 GVAAEDYFDN
-366 SSEYATHFQ
+366 SSEYATHFK
-375 NAGFSADEFFSVLE
+375 NAGYSADEFFSILE

-415 PKSASDALTNAF
+415 PKSASDALSNAF
-427 GQNFTDKISKGLQTG
+427 GQGFTDKISKGLQTG
-442 TLTTKKAFEEI
+442 TLTTKKAFDEI

-493 DGLANTNR
+493 EGLANTNR

-508 AQQLEIETTQLL
+508 AQQLEIETTQAL
-520 EEKWAQL
+520 EEKWASL

-533 TFEMLKAQGKAWLNG
+533 TFEMLKAEGKAWING
-548 VLIKLIDGTIEFANG
+548 VLIKLIDGVISFANG

-578 AGMGS
+578 AGMGG
-583 AMKNQVVIMMS
+583 AMKTQVVVMMS
-594 ALKLLWNGIKSTT
+594 ALKVLWNGIKSTT
-607 KLISSMLTF
+607 KLFASILSF
-616 DLAGMKSAWAEGFSG
+616 DLAGMKSALSEGFSG

-652 QTMNSRLKK
+652 QTMNSRLKP
-661 IELNTKS
+661 ITASTKS
-668 LTSAVADNT
+668 FTSAVKENT
-677 NETKKNTKTTEENAK
+677 EETKNNTKVTNDNSK
-692 AKDKKKKS
+692 AKNKKTNA

-713 IQEELRKEEEKQ
+713 AQEELKKEEEKQ
-725 LKVLQEIADSKIK
+725 TKTLQEIVDSKNK
-738 LALNELENDIKNREE
+738 LALQELENDIKNREE
-753 KLKLEKKFTEEVY
+753 KLKNEKKYTEDVY
-766 KSSLKLFE
+766 NENVKLFE
-774 DKQKIRA
+774 EKAKIRA

-786 EKRLALQKIENDRLA
+786 EKRLALQKIENERLA
-801 ENQRIGLLKISEAE
+801 EVQRIELLKISEAE
-815 KAKFIATANENAKAQ
+815 KAKFIATANENSKIQ
-830 QEIVFQDYKQKTLEN
+830 QDLINQENNQKTLEN
-845 DAALDVSRREA
+845 DAALDASRREA
-856 EANRKAYQAEVD
+856 EANRKAYQSEID
-868 KINQEVEFQNKLL
+868 KVNQEVEFQNKLL
-881 KIEQDSTVE
+881 KIEQDSNAE
-890 YEKKKEIENLQYQ
+890 YEKRKEIENLHHE
-903 NDLVLLKAQL
+903 NDLVLLQAQL
-913 DNKELTE
+913 SNKEITE
-920 EQYRIRKDTLEFQHG
+920 EQFRVRRDTLEFQHG
-935 ETSKQIERDV
+935 ETLKQIQKDV
-945 TAAKYQVIGD
+945 DSAKMSSVAD
-955 LFGGVAKLLGENSK
+955 LFGGISQLLGENSK

-991 SAKSVLPEPFGTI
+991 SAKSVLPEPFATI

-1009 TATVLYSGL
+1009 TATVLASGL

-1038 SHAQGGIPFTVAGTP
+1038 SHAQGGIPFTVAGAP

-1064 NKISTAKNLP
+1064 NKKSTAMHLP

-1079 NGNKQSTKFYQN
+1079 NGNKQSSRVFQN
-1091 GGIISAKPQG
+1091 GGMITAKSQG
-1101 NLSIDYDLLASK
+1101 SLSIDYDLLASK

-1119 QANRSLPAPKV
+1119 QANKSLPVPKV
-1130 AVTEINDAQSR
+1130 AVTEINDAQNR
-1141 LKKVEQKANF
+1141 LSKVEQKANF

>member
-1 MANGA
+1 MAKY

-21 LKKAAESKKS
+21 LKKAADSKKS
-31 VEQLQAQ
+31 IEQLQAQ
-38 VKKYSN
+38 VKKYSD

-67 TRMEDQYNKLS
+67 VRMESQYSRLT
-78 SEQKANAD
+78 SEQKSNAD

-92 HQIDQQKQKYSES
+92 HQIDKQKQKYSES
-105 KSMVESLTKSQENY
+105 KSMIESLTKSQENY
-119 RKQLELQS
+119 RLKLELQQ
-127 SELRKEQKEYATL
+127 SELRKEQKEYSAL
-140 KRQVDVVNKTFEEN
+140 KRQVDVVNKTFDDHLN
-154 LKIIKT
+154 IIRS

-180 GLPADIRENSV
+180 SLPADVRENST
-191 ASRELSKII
+191 AGRELLKVI
-200 DQQDKELKELNAT
+200 DDQDKELKELNGT

-228 EDLFSSLKAGEP
+228 EDLFTSLKSGEP
-240 VVPALTTAFKGLYAQ
+240 VIPALTTAFKGLYAQ
-255 FVALLMNPI
+255 FVALAMNPI
-264 GATIAALAGIAAV
+264 GATIAALAGIVTV

-332 ATAKAFGLTYDEAF
+332 ATANAFGLTYDEAF
-346 QKVQLGWIKS
+346 KKVQNGWIKS
-356 GDAAEDYFDN
+356 GVAAEDYFDN

-375 NAGFSADEFFSVLE
+375 NAGYSADEFFSVLE

-427 GQNFTDKISKGLQTG
+427 GKSFTDKITQGLEAG
-442 TLTTKKAFEEI
+442 TLTTKMAFDEI

-493 DGLANTNR
+493 EGLANTHR

-508 AQQLEIETTQLL
+508 AQQLEIETTQAL

-533 TFEMLKAQGKAWLNG
+533 TFEMLKAEGKAWING
-548 VLIKLIDGTIEFANG
+548 VLIKLIDGVISFANG
-563 FIETYNNSLPLRAII
+563 FIETYNQSMLLRLGINSV
-578 AGMGS
+578 GS
-583 AMKNQVVIMMS
+583 SFKTLGTIVVS
-594 ALKLLWNGIKSTT
+594 SLKLIWNGLSTVGNLLKSVF
-607 KLISSMLTF
+607 TF
-616 DLAGMKSAWAEGFSG
+616 DIEGIKKSVSEGFKGAKDIIVSG
-631 VKDIVVSGAS
+631 VKDVG
-641 QIADN
+641 DN
-646 FSNAVD
+646 ISTAFNNTKVG
-652 QTMNSRLKK
+652 TLKAMT
-661 IELNTKS
+661 LNTKS
-668 LTSAVADNT
+668 FTSAVKENSE
-677 NETKKNTKTTEENAK
+677 ETKNNTKVTEDNIK
-692 AKDKKKKS
+692 AKNKKAKS
-700 SKDAKK
+700 SKDVAKTLEDEKK
-706 ALEEEKK
+706 A
-713 IQEELRKEEEKQ
+713 QEELRKEEEKQ

-753 KLKLEKKFTEEVY
+753 KLKLEKQFTDEVY
-766 KSSLKLFE
+766 KSNIKLFE

-786 EKRLALQKIENDRLA
+786 EKRLALQKIENDRFA
-801 ENQRIGLLKISEAE
+801 ENQRIDLLKISEEE
-815 KAKFIATANENAKAQ
+815 KAKFKASANENAKAQ
-830 QEIVFQDYKQKTLEN
+830 EEIIFQDFKQKTLEN
-845 DAALDVSRREA
+845 DATLDASRREA
-856 EANRKAYQAEVD
+856 EANRKAYQAEIDKVD
-868 KINQEVEFQNKLL
+868 QEVEFQNKLL
-881 KIEQDSTVE
+881 KIEQESTDE
-890 YEKKKEIENLQYQ
+890 YSKRKAINDAQFQ
-903 NDLVLLKAQL
+903 NDLLILDAQL
-913 DNKELTE
+913 ANKEITE
-920 EQYRIRKDTLEFQHG
+920 EQYRVRKDALEKHHADID
-935 ETSKQIERDV
+935 KQIQKELNE
-945 TAAKYQVIGD
+945 AKMQVVGD
-955 LFGGVAKLLGENSK
+955 LFGGVAQLLGENSK

-977 QATINTYQGITEVW
+977 QATINTYQGVTEVW
-991 SAKSVLPEPFGTI
+991 SAESVLPEPFGTI

-1009 TATVLYSGL
+1009 TATVLASGL

-1038 SHAQGGIPFTVAGTP
+1038 SHSQGGIPFTVAGTP

-1064 NKISTAKNLP
+1064 NKKSTAMHLP

-1079 NGNKQSTKFYQN
+1079 NGDKQSSRVFQN
-1091 GGIISAKPQG
+1091 GGMITNQMKNQTQVQ
-1101 NLSIDYDLLASK
+1101 IDYKLLASELAK
-1113 IGQNVA
+1113 
-1119 QANRSLPAPKV
+1119 ANQSIPRPNISVK
-1130 AVTEINDAQSR
+1130 VTEINDAQNN
-1141 LKKVEQKANF
+1141 LVKVKQNANF